1 MEFAIAIDGPAASGK
16 STIAKRIAEKLNIT
30 YIDTGAMYRAVTLAV
45 LKEHVPLDDTS
56 ALRELL
62 NTLIFE
68 FRYVDGTQH
77 LWLNGEDVT
86 QAIRSVEVSQRVS
99 EVSALDF
106 VRENLVKKQQQMAQ
120 ATSVVMDGRDIG
132 TVVLPN
138 AEYKFFF
145 VASPDVRAQR
155 RFDENKERGLTNQS
169 FEELKADIIKRDDYD
184 SNRLHSPLK
193 KADDAIEIDTG
204 YMSIDE
210 NVQEVLKY
218 IEMI

>member
-45 LKEHVPLDDTS
+45 LKEGVSLDDTS
-56 ALRELL
+56 ALRDLL
-62 NTLIFE
+62 DALVFE
-68 FRYVDGTQH
+68 FSCEDGVQH
-77 LWLNGEDVT
+77 LWMNGEDVT

-138 AEYKFFF
+138 ADYKFFF
-145 VASPDVRAQR
+145 IASPDVRAQR
-155 RFDENKERGLTNQS
+155 RFDENKERGLTDQT

-193 KADDAIEIDTG
+193 KANDAIEIDTG
-204 YMSIDE
+204 QMSIEE

-218 IEMI
+218 IQVT